1 MTAIFNPFSEALR
14 RPQITEMCD
23 LVCSGCIGRY
33 DQWAR
38 AIRDPFGWLGQW
50 FQSTRRKVSGWL
62 QRHKSVKFVIGHCW
76 TQLMQ
81 PLFDTLA
88 LISWANPL
96 IPTYIR
102 GICLVQC
109 LVLVPVFVCSDGCL
123 QEPTK
128 PSFLWKRWSP
138 LLGSVAVR
146 VSGRF
151 NNSCYRINFHLREN
165 QDSIWRCAS
174 FASEFGLRRLAC
186 HGACRRVLVH
196 LKSLEMKGLRSP
208 SNVLKVWSKGYLV
221 CFRWLPPKG
230 SKRCMDLLAWDA
242 MLRVGEVMSFS
253 LSLFCKL
260 SRMTALQIAE
270 ALFWP
275 QMADM
280 FWGTC
285 FFERLNVITVHW
297 FQDSRPVPTFTR

>member
-62 QRHKSVKFVIGHCW
+62 QRHKSVKFVIGHCR

-81 PLFDTLA
+81 PLFNALA
-88 LISWANPL
+88 LISWALPL
-96 IPTYIR
+96 TLTYIVQ
-102 GICLVQC
+102 ICLVQFV
-109 LVLVPVFVCSDGCL
+109 VLVPVFVCPNGCL
-123 QEPTK
+123 QEPRRT
-128 PSFLWKRWSP
+128 SFLWKRWSP

-151 NNSCYRINFHLREN
+151 NTCYRINFYLREN

-174 FASEFGLRRLAC
+174 FASEFGLSRLAC
-186 HGACRRVLVH
+186 HGACPRVLVH
-196 LKSLEMKGLRSP
+196 LKSLDMWWQIFKSLQRFVQG
-208 SNVLKVWSKGYLV
+208 
-221 CFRWLPPKG
+221 WLELSWTACLG
-230 SKRCMDLLAWDA
+230 WLL
-242 MLRVGEVMSFS
+242 M
-253 LSLFCKL
+253 
-260 SRMTALQIAE
+260 
-270 ALFWP
+270 
-275 QMADM
+275 
-280 FWGTC
+280 
-285 FFERLNVITVHW
+285 
-297 FQDSRPVPTFTR
+297 